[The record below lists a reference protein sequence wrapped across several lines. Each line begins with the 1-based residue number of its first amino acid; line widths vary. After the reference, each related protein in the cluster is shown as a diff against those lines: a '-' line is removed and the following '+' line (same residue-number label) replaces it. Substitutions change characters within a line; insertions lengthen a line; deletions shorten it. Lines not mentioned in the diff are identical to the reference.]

1 MPAEN
6 ELVSKLKADLKTAMR
21 DRAKDKV
28 AALRLI
34 LAVLQNLRI
43 AKRAALTDEEVVAA
57 LQKEAKKRVEAKAI
71 YDQAGRP
78 DLAAIEERELKIIRR
93 WL

>member
-1 MPAEN
+1 
-6 ELVSKLKADLKTAMR
+6 
-21 DRAKDKV
+21 
-28 AALRLI
+28 ALRLI

-43 AKRAALTDEEVVAA
+43 AKRAALSDEEIVAT

-71 YDQAGRP
+71 YEKAGRQ
-78 DLAAIEERELKIIRR
+78 DLAAIEERELKIIRQ